1 MTLAGA
7 DDATREAGADGP
19 AAPTAPGE
27 RESGESGPDGPAS
40 RLDAL
45 VAGSTGIGAV
55 VFGLF
60 LGLALAD
67 PLGPAAALPG
77 LFFVAAGLLSVRE
90 GLGDGRP
97 KTE

>member
-1 MTLAGA
+1 
-7 DDATREAGADGP
+7 
-19 AAPTAPGE
+19 
-27 RESGESGPDGPAS
+27 
-40 RLDAL
+40 